1 MQQSAFQLC
10 DLEPRRL
17 FATDFSGSLALA
29 QGFYAANDLVELS
42 VSITNSGGQSAPI
55 ATVSVEFFLSTDTVV
70 GNGDDIVVGG
80 TSNTSVIPAGG
91 TRSYPTGFAIQS
103 TTPAGDYYV
112 IGQMV
117 GVNETNFS
125 NNTAVSDG
133 ALVRVVTAPL
143 TNPTILGTA
152 GNDVITFEQHAAN
165 TVVTINGASST
176 FTNGA
181 FPSLFVDGGLGND
194 RIFVTNAEVDIPLNV
209 TGGGG
214 WDTIIG
220 GNANDE
226 LSGGLGRDKVWGS
239 AGNDL
244 LIGGAENDYLSGEA
258 GDDVLIGAGGNDF
271 VTDVVGRDWLI
282 GGNGNDKLIAL
293 DLTHDAFN
301 DPDTVSGN
309 AGIDIAQIDDDGD
322 PFADINSNIETF
334 VA

>member
-1 MQQSAFQLC
+1 MRRSVFQVS

-17 FATDFSGSLALA
+17 FATDFSGSLALV

-42 VSITNSGGQSAPI
+42 VSITNSGGQAAPI
-55 ATVSVEFFLSTDTVV
+55 ATVSVELFLSADPAV
-70 GNGDDIVVGG
+70 GSDDIVVGG

-112 IGQMV
+112 IAKMV
-117 GVNETNFS
+117 GVNETNFD
-125 NNTAVSDG
+125 NNTAISDG
-133 ALVRVVTAPL
+133 ALVRVVTTPF

-165 TVVTINGASST
+165 TIVTINGASST
-176 FTNGA
+176 FSNGA

-194 RIFVTNAEVDIPLNV
+194 RIFVTNAEVETVLNI

-214 WDTIIG
+214 ADIIIG

-226 LSGGLGRDKVWGS
+226 LSGGLGRDKLFGG

-244 LIGGAENDYLSGEA
+244 MIGGAENDYISAEA
-258 GDDVLIGAGGNDF
+258 GNDTLIGAGGNDF
-271 VTDVVGRDWLI
+271 LTDVVGHDWLI

-293 DLTHDAFN
+293 DLSHDGFN

-309 AGIDIAQIDDDGD
+309 AGIDTAQFDQAN
-322 PFADINSNIETF
+322 PNADIFSNIE
-334 VA
+334 VIVP